1 MEIDDTF
8 RIDVPIDE
16 AWRVLSDVGRI
27 AAFVPG
33 TELHEVKG
41 DEYHGVVEVKVGAL
55 TAQYQ
60 GTVRVESADPAA
72 HTAIIVGTGRDA
84 HGQGNASATIEVTL
98 LAEGN
103 ATRVDLDADLS
114 LTGKVAQFG
123 RGVVA
128 DVSKDLV
135 ARFAE
140 NLRRDLLAREPLANE
155 MVDLTAS
162 EAAESAATTTAAPEA
177 ETEIP
182 DSELGAG
189 ESSDAIVAEAVAAG
203 AEPAAAPSG
212 NGAAVKR
219 AEPAVAAPAELLES
233 GGTSL
238 VRRVAPVVGFVVAAV
253 VVRRLLRRRHR

>member
-27 AAFVPG
+27 AAFLPG
-33 TELHEVKG
+33 AQLHEVKG
-41 DEYHGVVEVKVGAL
+41 DEYRGVVEVKVGAL

-103 ATRVDLDADLS
+103 GTRVDLDADLS

-140 NLRRDLLAREPLANE
+140 NLRRDLLDRDV
-155 MVDLTAS
+155 VDLAAS
-162 EAAESAATTTAAPEA
+162 EAAESAAATVTTTPEA
-177 ETEIP
+177 EAPDAEI
-182 DSELGAG
+182 EAG
-189 ESSDAIVAEAVAAG
+189 ESSDAIVAEAVAVG
-203 AEPAAAPSG
+203 AEPAAEPSG

-219 AEPAVAAPAELLES
+219 AEPAVAAPAAVVEP